1 MRLWPKS
8 LVGRNALLIVG
19 LMALAQLA
27 SAVLVNVLIVRPRTE
42 QITDAMVRNVG
53 AIRAGLRALPVGER
67 AAFIDAFRQ
76 QRQLT
81 FAAPGAASESAA
93 APRLTRLE
101 RALVRS
107 MSTRL
112 AGDDGEIAWRRDAD
126 QSLALRLRIDDR
138 AYWLPLPGAV
148 PVREFTGAWLA
159 ASIAAALLAVGGAL
173 AIQRRIERP
182 LRELVRAAETLG
194 RGARPEPLAEDGPE
208 EIATVSRSFNQ
219 LVKSLDAIE
228 RDRALMLA
236 GVSHDLR
243 TPLTKLRLGVEILAG
258 DAEAGIAASLVR
270 SVAEMDAVI
279 GQFLDF
285 ARVDDSAVPLERGSL
300 DAIAGDVAAAF
311 ADQGQ
316 AIAFAPGDAT
326 TISMRTPLVRR
337 AVVNLVENAVR
348 HGRPPVTL
356 VTGHDEAWAWV
367 DVVDAGDGI
376 AAADIETIKQ
386 PFRRAGPA
394 RSGAPGAGLGLAI
407 VERVARSHGGELQLL
422 PTSPQGL
429 RARLRLPRSARRT
442 IRPP

>member
-1 MRLWPKS
+1 MTLWPKS

-19 LMALAQLA
+19 LMVLAQLA
-27 SAVLVNVLIVRPRTE
+27 SGMLVSVLIVRPRLE
-42 QITDAMVRNVG
+42 QIADAVVRNVG
-53 AIRAGLRALPVGER
+53 AIRAGLRALPEGER
-67 AAFIDAFRQ
+67 EAFIAAFQ
-76 QRQLT
+76 QPGPSAS
-81 FAAPGAASESAA
+81 AAPGAAPGDAG

-101 RALVRS
+101 RIFVRS

-112 AGDDGEIAWRRDAD
+112 AAEDTEIVWRREGD
-126 QSLALRLRIDDR
+126 QSLALRLRIDGH
-138 AYWLPLPGAV
+138 AYWLPLPGAM
-148 PVREFTGAWLA
+148 PVRELTGAWFA
-159 ASIAAALLAVGGAL
+159 ASIAAALLAVLGAL

-182 LRELVRAAETLG
+182 LRDLVRAAETLG

-219 LVKSLDAIE
+219 LVRSLDAIE

-243 TPLTKLRLGVEILAG
+243 TPLTKLRLGVEILTG
-258 DAEAGIAASLVR
+258 DAEAGIAASLTR
-270 SVAEMDAVI
+270 SIAEMDGVI

-285 ARVDDSAVPLERGSL
+285 ARVDDSAVPMERGSL
-300 DAIAGDVAAAF
+300 DALARDVAASF
-311 ADQGQ
+311 ADAGQ
-316 AIAFAPGDAT
+316 AIAFEPGDAT
-326 TISMRTPLVRR
+326 TIAMRTPLVRR

-356 VTGHDEAWAWV
+356 VTGHDETWAWI

-376 AAADIETIKQ
+376 AAADIEAMKQ
-386 PFRRAGPA
+386 PFRRAGSA

-422 PTSPQGL
+422 PTSPHGL
-429 RARLRLPRSARRT
+429 RARLRLPRSTPR
-442 IRPP
+442 